1 MLRSLQK
8 TIGKWARPCL
18 SHCYLGATSSTR
30 CWCGIVT
37 HGLLTSELGP
47 VLRDWGGLSRQG
59 PHAVQG
65 GISLANAAPRLS
77 YTARNRRAQRM
88 ARAECMEARGYTKI
102 RLRHPGVTGTRQSEI
117 LFCISLSAAFVRTRC
132 CGKTLRDLALPTSSS
147 VVPRL
152 ALTCSLT
159 CRTLTHTARG
169 ARMSPRIYPGRHPA
183 MLAVGAEKSIRPI
196 AVFSSYRYHL

>member
-47 VLRDWGGLSRQG
+47 VLHDWGGLSGQG
-59 PHAVQG
+59 PHAGQG

-77 YTARNRRAQRM
+77 YTARTGPPRGWLEPNDGSSWLHEDKAPPSWSDWHE
-88 ARAECMEARGYTKI
+88 AIGDSFPHLSLSPLLLCARGAAAK
-102 RLRHPGVTGTRQSEI
+102 HCVI
-117 LFCISLSAAFVRTRC
+117 LCS
-132 CGKTLRDLALPTSSS
+132 PTSSS

-159 CRTLTHTARG
+159 CRTLTHTARA
-169 ARMSPRIYPGRHPA
+169 ARMSPRISPGRHPA
-183 MLAVGAEKSIRPI
+183 MLAVGERKVYAT
-196 AVFSSYRYHL
+196 